1 MIETARTEQA
11 ASRPASIMRG
21 RIVAIT
27 WGALALM
34 IGLLSADV
42 AHAQL
47 ADARW
52 PERPIRFIVPFTA
65 GSSSDIVARLVAQKL
80 AERLGQPLVVENR
93 VGGGGSIGSGEVAR
107 ADADGYT
114 LGLANTSTHAVAA
127 SVAPLSYDPV
137 NDFAPVSMLGH
148 SPFVLALHPGVPAQ
162 SVQELI
168 ALARAKPRMLNY
180 ASAGPA
186 TLAHLS
192 GALFEKMAKI
202 ELTHVPYRGTA
213 QSTLDLL
220 EGRVEMQF
228 GTIPP
233 TLTHI
238 RAGKLRALA
247 VTGAV
252 RNPTLP
258 DVPTIAEAGLAGY
271 ECSLWQ
277 AIVAPAATS
286 PAIITRLN
294 REIGAVLADPDV
306 RAAFAKHGVEP
317 QASSAAA
324 LGARIHADVQKW
336 HDVITSAGIHEN

>member
-1 MIETARTEQA
+1 
-11 ASRPASIMRG
+11 
-21 RIVAIT
+21 
-27 WGALALM
+27 
-34 IGLLSADV
+34 
-42 AHAQL
+42 
-47 ADARW
+47 
-52 PERPIRFIVPFTA
+52 
-65 GSSSDIVARLVAQKL
+65 
-80 AERLGQPLVVENR
+80 
-93 VGGGGSIGSGEVAR
+93 
-107 ADADGYT
+107 
-114 LGLANTSTHAVAA
+114 
-127 SVAPLSYDPV
+127 
-137 NDFAPVSMLGH
+137 
-148 SPFVLALHPGVPAQ
+148 
-162 SVQELI
+162 
-168 ALARAKPRMLNY
+168 MLNY

-286 PAIITRLN
+286 PTIITRLN
-294 REIGAVLADPDV
+294 GEIGAVLADPDV

>member
-11 ASRPASIMRG
+11 AIRSARVVPG
-21 RIVAIT
+21 RTLVVT
-27 WGALALM
+27 GLALALLTN
-34 IGLLSADV
+34 LLSAD
-42 AHAQL
+42 AHAQS

-148 SPFVLALHPGVPAQ
+148 SPFVLALHPAVPAQ

-233 TLTHI
+233 TLAHI

-247 VTGAV
+247 VSGAV

-258 DVPTIAEAGLAGY
+258 DVPTIAESGLPGY

-286 PAIITRLN
+286 PTIITRLN

-306 RAAFAKHGVEP
+306 RAAFAEHGVEP
-317 QASSAAA
+317 QASSATA
-324 LGARIHADVQKW
+324 LGARIRADVQKW
-336 HDVITSAGIHEN
+336 RDVIISAGIREN

>member
-1 MIETARTEQA
+1 MNRLAVRLVSA
-11 ASRPASIMRG
+11 
-21 RIVAIT
+21 
-27 WGALALM
+27 ALA
-34 IGLLSADV
+34 GLISAG
-42 AHAQL
+42 AAQAQS

-65 GSSSDIVARLVAQKL
+65 GSSSDTVARLVAQKL
-80 AERLGQPLVVENR
+80 GERLGQQPVVENR
-93 VGGGGSIGSGEVAR
+93 VGGGGSLGTAEVAR
-107 ADADGYT
+107 AEPDGHT

-127 SVAPLSYDPV
+127 SLVAIAYDPV
-137 NDFAPVSMLGH
+137 KDFAPVSMLGN
-148 SPFVLALHPGVPAQ
+148 SPFVLALYPGVPAQ
-162 SVQELI
+162 TVQDLI
-168 ALARAKPRMLNY
+168 ALAKAKPRMLNY

-192 GALFEKMAKI
+192 GALFEKLAKI

-247 VTGAV
+247 VTGAE
-252 RNPTLP
+252 RNAALP
-258 DVPTIAEAGLAGY
+258 DVPTIAESGLPGY

-277 AIVAPAATS
+277 AIVAPAAT
-286 PAIITRLN
+286 PGAIVTRLN
-294 REIGAVLADPDV
+294 REVTAILNDPEV

-317 QASSAAA
+317 EPGSPEA
-324 LGARIHADVQKW
+324 LGARIRDDVQKW
-336 HDVITSAGIHEN
+336 RDVITSAGIRGN

>member
-11 ASRPASIMRG
+11 PIRSARVVPG
-21 RIVAIT
+21 RTLVVT
-27 WGALALM
+27 GLALALLTS
-34 IGLLSADV
+34 LLSAD
-42 AHAQL
+42 AHAQS

-127 SVAPLSYDPV
+127 SIAPLSYDPV

-162 SVQELI
+162 SMQELI

-233 TLTHI
+233 ALAHI

-258 DVPTIAEAGLAGY
+258 DVPTIAESGLPGY

-286 PAIITRLN
+286 PTIIARLN

-306 RAAFAKHGVEP
+306 RAAFAEHGVEP
-317 QASSAAA
+317 QASLATA
-324 LGARIHADVQKW
+324 LGARIRADVQKW
-336 HDVITSAGIHEN
+336 RDVIISAGIREN

>member
-1 MIETARTEQA
+1 MVQWNRRERR
-11 ASRPASIMRG
+11 ASRPSGTSCA
-21 RIVAIT
+21 
-27 WGALALM
+27 ALAVLA
-34 IGLLSADV
+34 GLVWSQTTA
-42 AHAQL
+42 AHAQ
-47 ADARW
+47 ASDARW
-52 PERPIRFIVPFTA
+52 PERPIRLIVPFTA

-93 VGGGGSIGSGEVAR
+93 VGGGGSIGSGEVAH

-114 LGLANTSTHAVAA
+114 LGVANTSTHAVAVSLTA
-127 SVAPLSYDPV
+127 LPYDPV
-137 NDFAPVSMLGH
+137 KDFAPVSMLGH
-148 SPFVLALHPGVPAQ
+148 SPFVLALYPGVPAQ
-162 SVQELI
+162 TVQELI
-168 ALARAKPRMLNY
+168 ALARAKPRTLNY

-233 TLTHI
+233 TLAHI

-247 VTGAV
+247 VTGAA
-252 RNPTLP
+252 RNAALPEVPTL
-258 DVPTIAEAGLAGY
+258 AESGLDGY

-277 AIVAPAATS
+277 AIVAPAGAP
-286 PAIITRLN
+286 PAIISRLN
-294 REIGAVLADPDV
+294 REISAILDDPEV
-306 RAAFAKHGVEP
+306 RAALAKNGIEA
-317 QASSAAA
+317 QASSTEA
-324 LGARIHADVQKW
+324 LTARIHADTKKW
-336 HDVITSAGIHEN
+336 RDVIAGAGIRAN

>member
-11 ASRPASIMRG
+11 PIRSARVVPG
-21 RIVAIT
+21 RTLVVT
-27 WGALALM
+27 GLALALLTS
-34 IGLLSADV
+34 LLSAD
-42 AHAQL
+42 AHAQS

-127 SVAPLSYDPV
+127 SIAPLSYDPV

-162 SVQELI
+162 SMQELI

-233 TLTHI
+233 TLAHI

-247 VTGAV
+247 VTGTV

-258 DVPTIAEAGLAGY
+258 DVPTIAESGLAGY

-277 AIVAPAATS
+277 AIVAPAAAS
-286 PAIITRLN
+286 PAIIARLN
-294 REIGAVLADPDV
+294 REVGAVLADPDV

-317 QASSAAA
+317 EASSPAA
-324 LGARIHADVQKW
+324 LGARIREDVQKW
-336 HDVITSAGIHEN
+336 RDVITGAGIREN

>member
-1 MIETARTEQA
+1 MIDVARTEQA
-11 ASRPASIMRG
+11 ANRPASIIRG
-21 RIVAIT
+21 RTTAIT
-27 WGALALM
+27 WGVLALLTA
-34 IGLLSADV
+34 LLAADV
-42 AHAQL
+42 AHAQS

-52 PERPIRFIVPFTA
+52 PERPIRLIVPFTA

-93 VGGGGSIGSGEVAR
+93 VGGGGGIGSGEVAR
-107 ADADGYT
+107 ADANGYT
-114 LGLANTSTHAVAA
+114 LGLANTSTHAV
-127 SVAPLSYDPV
+127 SVASLSYDPV
-137 NDFAPVSMLGH
+137 NDFAPVSMLGQ

-162 SVQELI
+162 SVQEMI
-168 ALARAKPRMLNY
+168 ALARAKPRKLNY

-233 TLTHI
+233 ALTHI

-258 DVPTIAEAGLAGY
+258 DVPTIAESGLPGY

-277 AIVAPAATS
+277 AIVAPAGTS
-286 PAIITRLN
+286 PTIIARLN
-294 REIGAVLADPDV
+294 REISAVLADPDV
-306 RAAFAKHGVEP
+306 RAAFAEHGVEP
-317 QASSAAA
+317 QASSAAV
-324 LGARIHADVQKW
+324 LGARIRADVQKW
-336 HDVITSAGIHEN
+336 RDVIISAGIREN